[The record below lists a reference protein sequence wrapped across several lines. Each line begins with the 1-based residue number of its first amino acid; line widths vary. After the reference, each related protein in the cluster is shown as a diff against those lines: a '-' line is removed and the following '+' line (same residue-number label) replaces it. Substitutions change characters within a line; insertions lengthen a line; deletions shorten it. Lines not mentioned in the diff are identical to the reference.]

1 MGFTAIDS
9 DTSWQ
14 DLAIAQELVVSYNI
28 RRALCGLSAMATPSE
43 ATIVSEFILALQ
55 NGIAEMADNKWLNN
69 VGSLS
74 AYEGQTAYPSKMTS
88 ASTMAAA
95 GLTATGYWRRI
106 AEGGTQPASWTDY
119 SAEGWSYGT
128 IVSKDL
134 AGPWLFKDL
143 QLALAAMSR
152 TLLPYTRWRSK
163 AGGYIGERPIQSTP
177 ISFAAW
183 QTSLTPSPAY
193 YTQKGRRCS
202 ASLNIVEWQR
212 DIPASVAACEAGHLL
227 LTLPRDTGFTS
238 YATYTGKTGYSNLT
252 AADVTTVL
260 GLTVG
265 NSCSVST
272 AGSTTSYVGLIAE
285 DANNLIPLCN
295 NILPDAN
302 VPVGGNIECSLAFDE
317 PCLVLDFT
325 FE

>member
-1 MGFTAIDS
+1 MAFTVIDG

-14 DLAIAQELVVSYNI
+14 DLSIAQEIVSSYNL
-28 RRALCGLSAMATPSE
+28 RRTLCGLSTMATPSE
-43 ATIVSEFILALQ
+43 ATIDNAFILALQ
-55 NGIAEMADNKWLNN
+55 TGIAEMADNKWVNN
-69 VGSLS
+69 SGSLS
-74 AYEGQTAYPSKMTS
+74 AFEGQSAYPAKMSTS
-88 ASTMAAA
+88 TTMAAA
-95 GLTATGYWRRI
+95 GLTSTGYWRRI
-106 AEGGTQPASWTDY
+106 AEGGSQPGTWTDY
-119 SAEGWSYGT
+119 GAVGWSYGT
-128 IVSKDL
+128 IASKDL

-143 QLALAAMSR
+143 QLALSAMSR

-163 AGGYIGERPIQSTP
+163 AGSYIGERPIQSTA

-183 QTSLTPSPAY
+183 QTSSTPSPAY

-212 DIPASVAACEAGHLL
+212 DIPATVAACEVGHLL
-227 LTLPRDTGFTS
+227 LTLPRDLGFTS
-238 YATYTGKTGYSNLT
+238 YATYTGKTGYANLSV
-252 AADVTTVL
+252 ADVTTVL

-272 AGSTTSYVGLIAE
+272 AGATTSYLGLIAE

-295 NILPDAN
+295 SILPDAN

-317 PCLVLDFT
+317 PCLILDFT